1 MFCKA
6 RGTLVVVEHEES
18 PQRRLAP
25 ARRWRGEGLDSSQRV
40 TCYLSFD
47 YHLLFTA
54 GDNYMEP

>member
-25 ARRWRGEGLDSSQRV
+25 ARSQRV

-47 YHLLFTA
+47 HHLFTA